1 MRTQFAALSINMLQV
16 LHAVLTTRNLSHAAE
31 KLNSS
36 QPQVSRQLAQLR
48 EAFGDP
54 LLVRHGRE
62 YFLSPRG
69 QEIIFPLEKLINE
82 LKELSQKPEF
92 DPLLCSRCFR
102 FASSDYVAEH
112 MLPQLVDYLQTVAPK
127 VSVEYFTW
135 KPNDYPLLANAELDL
150 ATTMI
155 KEAPTG
161 LRGRI
166 LGEDVPVCVMSER
179 HALAGQVLE
188 AKDYASW
195 RHVRVSG
202 GGDKDSCIA
211 RALKEYGIYRQ
222 VALTVPFFSAAME
235 VVSNSNLLVTI
246 PKHIAIIMAGKY
258 NVTWRPIDFVK
269 ESHRYW
275 MIWHERTHMEPE
287 HKWFRNVVREIV
299 ADSSFGITKY
309 NSNNM

>member
-31 KLNSS
+31 KLDSS

-69 QEIIFPLEKLINE
+69 QEIIVPLGKLINE

-92 DPLLCSRCFR
+92 DPLQCSHRFR
-102 FASSDYVAEH
+102 FASSDYVAEY
-112 MLPQLVDYLQTVAPK
+112 MLPQLVGYLQAVAPK
-127 VSVEYFTW
+127 ASVDYFTW
-135 KPNDYPLLANAELDL
+135 KPNDYPLLANAELDV

-155 KEAPTG
+155 KEEPPG

-166 LGEDVPVCVMSER
+166 LGEDISVCVMSAN
-179 HALAGQVLE
+179 HALAGKALE
-188 AKDYASW
+188 AQDYASW

-202 GGDKDSCIA
+202 GGDKDSFID
-211 RALKEYGIYRQ
+211 RELKLHGIYRQ
-222 VALTVPFFSAAME
+222 IVLTVPFFSAAME
-235 VVSNSNLLVTI
+235 VVSKSNLLVTL
-246 PKHIAIIMAGKY
+246 PKHIALIMAGKY
-258 NVTWRPIDFVK
+258 NVTWCPINFVK
-269 ESHRYW
+269 ENHRYW
-275 MIWHERTHMEPE
+275 MIWHERTHMAPE
-287 HKWFRNVVREIV
+287 HKWFRNVLREIV
-299 ADSSFGITKY
+299 ADSNFGITKY
-309 NSNNM
+309 NLGNI

>member
-69 QEIIFPLEKLINE
+69 QEIISPLGKLISD
-82 LKELSQKPEF
+82 LKELSQNPQF
-92 DPLLCSRCFR
+92 DPLQCSRCFR

-112 MLPQLVDYLQTVAPK
+112 MLPQLVGYLQTVAPK

-155 KEAPTG
+155 KEAPSG

-166 LGEDVPVCVMSER
+166 LGEDVPVCVMSAS
-179 HALAGQVLE
+179 HALAGQVMV

-202 GGDKDSCIA
+202 GGDKDSFID
-211 RALKEYGIYRQ
+211 RELKVCGIYRQ

-235 VVSNSNLLVTI
+235 VVSSSDLLVTI
-246 PKHIAIIMAGKY
+246 PKHIAIMMAEKY
-258 NVTWRPIDFVK
+258 NVTWCPIDFVK

-275 MIWHERTHMEPE
+275 MIWHERTHISPE
-287 HKWFRNVVREIV
+287 HKWFRNMVRDIV
-299 ADSSFGITKY
+299 ADSHFGITKY
-309 NSNNM
+309 NSSNV

>member
-92 DPLLCSRCFR
+92 DPLQCSHCFR
-102 FASSDYVAEH
+102 FASSDYVAGH
-112 MLPQLVDYLQTVAPK
+112 MLPQLVGYLQTVAPK

-135 KPNDYPLLANAELDL
+135 KPNDYLLLANAELDL
-150 ATTMI
+150 ATAMI
-155 KEAPTG
+155 KEAPSG

-166 LGEDVPVCVMSER
+166 LGEDVPVCVMSAN
-179 HALAGQVLE
+179 HALAGQIME

-202 GGDKDSCIA
+202 GGDKDSFID
-211 RALKEYGIYRQ
+211 RELKEYGIYRQ
-222 VALTVPFFSAAME
+222 VVLTVPFFSAAME
-235 VVSNSNLLVTI
+235 VVSSSNLLVTI
-246 PKHIAIIMAGKY
+246 PKHIAIIMAKQY
-258 NVTWRPIDFVK
+258 DVTWCSIGFIK
-269 ESHRYW
+269 EIHRYW
-275 MIWHERTHMEPE
+275 MVWHERTHMAPE
-287 HKWFRNVVREIV
+287 HKWFRNVVREVV
-299 ADSSFGITKY
+299 AASNFGITKY
-309 NSNNM
+309 NSNGV

>member
-69 QEIIFPLEKLINE
+69 QEIILPLGKLISE
-82 LKELSQKPEF
+82 LKELSQNPQF
-92 DPLLCSRCFR
+92 DPLKCNRCFR

-112 MLPQLVDYLQTVAPK
+112 MLPQLVGYLQTVAPK
-127 VSVEYFTW
+127 VSVEYFIW

-155 KEAPTG
+155 KEAPSG

-166 LGEDVPVCVMSER
+166 LGEDVPVCVMSAS
-179 HALAGQVLE
+179 HALAGKVLE

-211 RALKEYGIYRQ
+211 RELKEYGIYRQ
-222 VALTVPFFSAAME
+222 VTLTVPFFSAAME
-235 VVSNSNLLVTI
+235 VVSNSDLLVTI
-246 PKHIAIIMAGKY
+246 PKHIAIIMAEKY
-258 NVTWRPIDFVK
+258 NVVWYPIDFVK
-269 ESHRYW
+269 ENHYYW
-275 MIWHERTHMEPE
+275 MVWHERTHMAPE

-299 ADSSFGITKY
+299 AGSHFGITKY
-309 NSNNM
+309 NSGNM